1 MIYLCVLN
9 QSVTPADFDEGPVLC
24 QNLDCLSP
32 LEPPYHSAR
41 LSLPGGELETLLCGD
56 CMPQPTDGIFPQIWL
71 QVVDPDQGPGRRAR
85 PDTPA
90 DRPIPVIRLS
100 DVPAPPPPPPDPEGP
115 RKRRRKRPLTWRALT
130 RLEPRLRDLLAEA
143 RSHHLNRSL
152 DFCANAVWY
161 GYLGF
166 RPGLKARLVRLVGCR
181 AEKGGDLR
189 TSEAYD
195 LAYQTIYQALPDCRG
210 WCTCAGR

>member
-9 QSVTPADFDEGPVLC
+9 QSVTPADFDGGQVLC

-32 LEPPYHSAR
+32 LEPPYRSAR
-41 LSLPGGELETLLCGD
+41 LCLPGGELETVLCSN
-56 CMPQPTDGIFPQIWL
+56 CMPQPTDGVFPQMWI

-90 DRPIPVIRLS
+90 DQGLRAIRLS
-100 DVPAPPPPPPDPEGP
+100 DLPAPPPPPPAAEGP
-115 RKRRRKRPLTWRALT
+115 RKRRSKRPLTWRALT

-143 RSHHLNRSL
+143 RSHHMNRSL
-152 DFCANAVWY
+152 DFYANAVWY

-166 RPGLKARLVRLVGCR
+166 RPGLKARLRRLVGWT
-181 AEKGGDLR
+181 AEQEGVLR
-189 TSEAYD
+189 TTEAYE
-195 LAYQTIYQALPDCRG
+195 LAYRTIYQAPLDCRG
-210 WCTCAGR
+210 WCTCGRL